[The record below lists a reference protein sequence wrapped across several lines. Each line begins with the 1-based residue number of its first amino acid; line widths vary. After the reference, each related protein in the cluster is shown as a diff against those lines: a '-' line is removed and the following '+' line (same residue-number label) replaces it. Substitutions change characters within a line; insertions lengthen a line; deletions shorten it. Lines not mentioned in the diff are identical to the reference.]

1 MSYLQRF
8 PYEQLRQLQSDVETL
23 TQLVT
28 TLTTRFNNALEY
40 FVPVVDS
47 PLPASA
53 TFTSLTCGTLSLLDD
68 DGNPLDVETEL
79 QTFAPLPGASFTGNV
94 SVGGTLSQGGYNV
107 LTTQYTPPATDLS
120 ACAKLAGA
128 ASTEDVSVDGTMIQG
143 GYNVLTTL
151 YTPPATDL

>member
-28 TLTTRFNNALEY
+28 NLTTRFNSALEY

-68 DGNPLDVETEL
+68 DGNPHDVETEL
-79 QTFAPLPGASFTGNV
+79 QALAPLAGPSFTGNV
-94 SVGGTLSQGGYNV
+94 SVDGYNV
-107 LTTQYTPPATDLS
+107 LTTQYTPPTTDLS
-120 ACAKLAGA
+120 ACAKLSGA
-128 ASTEDVSVDGTMIQG
+128 AFTGV
-143 GYNVLTTL
+143 
-151 YTPPATDL
+151 